1 VTTPRELVW
10 VRYWVAGFS
19 TTVSLEELWAWAK
32 AMAER
37 VVKTMEKRIMKVL
50 DY

>member
-1 VTTPRELVW
+1 LFLLT
-10 VRYWVAGFS
+10 